1 MLRLT
6 LTLVLFTPACVV
18 SGPAEGRPVSQDS
31 ISLLARA
38 DGFFDRREHENAQ
51 RLYELAAIAASGEG
65 DQGRYV
71 EAASRVSELR
81 FLAGEL
87 GQARDWLDSATERIQ
102 REDAAGWR
110 RWLIARGVVEHGEGN
125 TARGLATLEEAY
137 DFALASAA
145 PLRAVQAAQWA
156 SVIAPDELK
165 VRWCHRAID
174 AGRELE
180 QPALQ
185 AALWSQLGWLLE
197 ERGLYPESL
206 TAFRQARAET
216 DPEDGHAVLVA
227 DWTVGHALR
236 LSAQLGE
243 ARILMEDVARRAESA
258 YEKARR
264 PNDAEWVGQVQ
275 VELAELD
282 VQAGR
287 LPRAIARMEL
297 AQQRLLEAG
306 ARRLAPDQIL
316 RLEARLAELR
326 SLQLSASGGGAGTR

>member
-1 MLRLT
+1 MLWRSL
-6 LTLVLFTPACVV
+6 LLVLFTPACVV
-18 SGPAEGRPVSQDS
+18 SGPPEGQPVSQDS

-65 DQGRYV
+65 NQGRYV
-71 EAASRVSELR
+71 EAASRVAELR
-81 FLAGEL
+81 FLAGEV
-87 GQARDWLDSATERIQ
+87 GQARDWLNSATERIE
-102 REDAAGWR
+102 REDAAAWC

-125 TARGLATLEEAY
+125 TGRGLATLEEAY
-137 DFALASAA
+137 DFALASVT
-145 PLRAVQAAQWA
+145 PQRAVQAAQWA

-165 VRWCHRAID
+165 VRWCKRAIE
-174 AGRELE
+174 AGRQLG

-197 ERGLYPESL
+197 ERGLHPESL
-206 TAFRQARAET
+206 TAFRQARAVT

-236 LSAQLGE
+236 LSAQFAE
-243 ARILMEDVARRAESA
+243 ARSLMEDVARRADGA

-264 PNDAEWVGQVQ
+264 PNNAEWVGQAQ

-287 LPRAIARMEL
+287 LPRAITRMEL

-306 ARRLAPDQIL
+306 ARRLALDRIL
-316 RLEARLAELR
+316 RLEARLVEVR
-326 SLQLSASGGGAGTR
+326 SLQLSASGGGTRGR